1 VFGDVYMI
9 VQAGE
14 NISIEVYFDPADRE
28 QGWDDE
34 IRFRIHESGPKDMRL
49 FEADE
54 TSFLL
59 TIEQAE
65 QLAAALQK
73 AAAEARS
80 LPRTV
85 YPGVPSSDW

>member
-1 VFGDVYMI
+1 MI
-9 VQAGE
+9 IQVSE
-14 NISIEVYFDPADRE
+14 TISVEVHFDPADRE

-34 IRFRIHESGPKDMRL
+34 IRFRIHESGPKGLRL

-65 QLAAALQK
+65 ELATALQK

-80 LPRTV
+80 LPRSV
-85 YPGVPSSDW
+85 YPGVRSPDS

>member
-1 VFGDVYMI
+1 MI
-9 VQAGE
+9 VQVDE
-14 NISIEVYFDPADRE
+14 TLSVEVYFDPGDRE

-34 IRFRIHESGPKDMRL
+34 IRFRIQESGQKHMRL

-65 QLAAALQK
+65 ELAAALQK

-80 LPRTV
+80 LPQSV
-85 YPGVPSSDW
+85 YPGVPSKDG

>member
-1 VFGDVYMI
+1 MI
-9 VQAGE
+9 IQVSE
-14 NISIEVYFDPADRE
+14 NISVEVHFDPADRE

-34 IRFRIHESGPKDMRL
+34 IRFRIHESGPKNMRL

-65 QLAAALQK
+65 ELATALQK

-80 LPRTV
+80 LPRSV
-85 YPGVPSSDW
+85 YPGVRSPDS

>member
-1 VFGDVYMI
+1 MI
-9 VQAGE
+9 IRVDKQIAL
-14 NISIEVYFDPADRE
+14 EVHFDPADRE
-28 QGWDDE
+28 QGFDDE
-34 IRFRIHESGPKDMRL
+34 IQFCIHESGPKDIRL

-65 QLAAALQK
+65 ELAIALQK

-80 LPRTV
+80 LPRSV
-85 YPGVPSSDW
+85 YPGVPSPEW

>member
-1 VFGDVYMI
+1 MI

-14 NISIEVYFDPADRE
+14 NISVEVCFDPADRE

-34 IRFRIHESGPKDMRL
+34 IRFRIHESGPRDMRL

-80 LPRTV
+80 LPRSV
-85 YPGVPSSDW
+85 YPGVPCPDW

>member
-1 VFGDVYMI
+1 MI
-9 VQAGE
+9 VQVDE
-14 NISIEVYFDPADRE
+14 SLSVEVSFDPADRE
-28 QGWDDE
+28 QDWDDE

-65 QLAAALQK
+65 ELATALQK

-80 LPRTV
+80 LPRSV
-85 YPGVPSSDW
+85 YPGIQRTDW

>member
-1 VFGDVYMI
+1 MI
-9 VQAGE
+9 QVDE
-14 NISIEVYFDPADRE
+14 RISLKVYFDPADRE

-34 IRFRIHESGPKDMRL
+34 IRFRIFQSGPKDMRI

-54 TSFLL
+54 TSFLV

-65 QLAAALQK
+65 ALAAALQK

-80 LPRTV
+80 LPRSA
-85 YPGVPSSDW
+85 YLGDQSPDW

>member
-1 VFGDVYMI
+1 MI
-9 VQAGE
+9 IQVSE
-14 NISIEVYFDPADRE
+14 NISVEVHFDPADRE

-65 QLAAALQK
+65 ELATALQK

-80 LPRTV
+80 LPRSV
-85 YPGVPSSDW
+85 YPGVRSPDC

>member
-1 VFGDVYMI
+1 MI
-9 VQAGE
+9 IQVSE
-14 NISIEVYFDPADRE
+14 SISVEVHFDPADRE

-65 QLAAALQK
+65 ELAIALQK
-73 AAAEARS
+73 AVAEARS
-80 LPRTV
+80 LPRSV
-85 YPGVPSSDW
+85 YPGVPSPD